1 MLKVLS
7 GRVRRIPRWTRKS
20 LAILSLFGAAA
31 IVSVEY
37 TYSFLWIFTRETSF
51 VPDFVSSMVAAI
63 CLVPLIKNVRL
74 IDRRLDVLSLI
85 VFALFFYIFA
95 AILTIPLGSGSGVVR
110 YPMIA
115 SVVFAAACMIVKAR
129 YVALAAIAVTIFLC
143 SVNLAHAS
151 DALGPFGFL
160 LVTLLLVAT
169 VLVVDL
175 RSFVSPPPSGG
186 SSTKIRQ

>member
-7 GRVRRIPRWTRKS
+7 GRVRRVPRWTRKS

-51 VPDFVSSMVAAI
+51 VPEFVSSMVAAI

-95 AILTIPLGSGSGVVR
+95 AILTIPLGSGSRVVR

-129 YVALAAIAVTIFLC
+129 YVALAAIAVTIFLS

-151 DALGPFGFL
+151 DVLGPFGFL